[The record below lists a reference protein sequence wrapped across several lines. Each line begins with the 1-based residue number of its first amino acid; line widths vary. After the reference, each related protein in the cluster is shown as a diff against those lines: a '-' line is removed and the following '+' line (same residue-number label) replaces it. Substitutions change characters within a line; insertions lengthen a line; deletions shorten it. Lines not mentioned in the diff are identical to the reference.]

1 MMRERVFL
9 TLFISAALVCSIGF
23 FGPDTMMTA
32 SHGKWFWT
40 WKTHSERKCD
50 VVLVGDSRTYRGVS
64 PESMGEVLT
73 GYRIINFGYSSGSL
87 SPLMLAEVEKRLDRR
102 GKRIIVLGIT
112 ASSMTPRAA
121 RDEQYRQ
128 EKNRT
133 TSEILENIYLAPF
146 MTYFD
151 PTTPIRFFEEI
162 GSRKARFREAFY
174 ESGWIAAWKE
184 PPGPPEA
191 LSVFANL
198 FTDNRVSP
206 ALVEHVLLQT
216 ETWTRQGIRVY
227 AFRPPTSPAMV
238 DLEMRLSGF
247 DEGTFRQRFGSFGGV
262 WIDVS
267 KPGYHSYDHSH
278 LDKESAEA
286 LSRVI
291 AEAIKQSI
299 GEQSL
304 SLNPKA
310 GSMPR
315 NTAKPNDS

>member
-1 MMRERVFL
+1 MMRNRVVL
-9 TLFISAALVCSIGF
+9 ALVIGATLI
-23 FGPDTMMTA
+23 GLIGLLRPDAMRTA
-32 SHGKWFWT
+32 SREKWFWT
-40 WKTHSERKCD
+40 WKTHSGKKYD
-50 VVLVGDSRTYRGVS
+50 IVFAGDSRTYRGIS
-64 PESMGEVLT
+64 PESMADSLRGL
-73 GYRIINFGYSSGSL
+73 RILNFGYSSGSL
-87 SPLMLAEVEKRLDRR
+87 SPFMLTEAEKRLDAG

-112 ASSMTPRAA
+112 ASSLTPRAA

-151 PTTPIRFFEEI
+151 PTTPIRFLEEI
-162 GSRKARFREAFY
+162 GSRKARSREAFY

-191 LSVFANL
+191 LGVFANL

-216 ETWTRQGIRVY
+216 EKWTREGMRIY
-227 AFRPPTSPAMV
+227 AFRPPTSPDMADM
-238 DLEMRLSGF
+238 ESRLSGF
-247 DEGTFRQRFGSFGGV
+247 DEETFRQRFGRFGGV
-262 WIDVS
+262 WIDVT

-278 LDKESAEA
+278 LDRESAQA

-291 AEAIKQSI
+291 AEAIKQSM
-299 GEQSL
+299 GEQAFSL
-304 SLNPKA
+304 DPQA
-310 GSMPR
+310 GSISR
-315 NTAKPNDS
+315 NTANPDNP

>member
-1 MMRERVFL
+1 MMRNRVVL
-9 TLFISAALVCSIGF
+9 ALVLGATLIGLI
-23 FGPDTMMTA
+23 GLLRPDAMRTA
-32 SHGKWFWT
+32 SREKWFWS
-40 WKTHSERKCD
+40 WKTHSEKKYD
-50 VVLVGDSRTYRGVS
+50 IVFVGDSRTYRGIS
-64 PESMGEVLT
+64 PESMAVGLR
-73 GYRIINFGYSSGSL
+73 GFRIFNFGYSSGSL
-87 SPLMLAEVEKRLDRR
+87 STLMLAEAEKRLDVS
-102 GKRIIVLGIT
+102 GERIIVLGIT
-112 ASSMTPRAA
+112 PSSMTPRAA

-146 MTYFD
+146 IKYFD
-151 PTTPIRFFEEI
+151 PTTPIRFLEEI

-184 PPGPPEA
+184 PPGPPEP
-191 LSVFANL
+191 LSVYENI
-198 FTDNRVSP
+198 FTDNGISP
-206 ALVEHVLLQT
+206 SLVEDVLLQT
-216 ETWTRQGIRVY
+216 GKWTREGIRVY

-238 DLEMRLSGF
+238 DLEMQLSGF

-299 GEQSL
+299 GEQAL
-304 SLNPKA
+304 SLIPKA

-315 NTAKPNDS
+315 NTAKPNDP